1 MKGVRRGEV
10 GNISETWTKRIAPFR
25 ADGKP
30 DLSSRGVSPF
40 IRGNS
45 TIFHIKI
52 TRTFTVPRGEIKF
65 EKPVYL
71 SPDGAKYVLLQSR
84 VHRMTLNVKS
94 HALALFAIYKL

>member
-1 MKGVRRGEV
+1 MQRETDSIRVQGRKFIRLELYKSLLADVGRFVYYTNKSWTISVRRGEV
-10 GNISETWTKRIAPFR
+10 DDISETWTKRIAPFR

-52 TRTFTVPRGEIKF
+52 TRTFTVPG
-65 EKPVYL
+65 
-71 SPDGAKYVLLQSR
+71 G
-84 VHRMTLNVKS
+84 
-94 HALALFAIYKL
+94 